1 MLSELPERV
10 LSLSLLFTDSTAGL
24 GETTLSRETGG
35 MGRAMRLEGM
45 VMMMSVM
52 IVMIVSIMMVM
63 MMSVI

>member
-35 MGRAMRLEGM
+35 IGRAVRLE
-45 VMMMSVM
+45 MMMSM
-52 IVMIVSIMMVM
+52 IMGTMI
-63 MMSVI
+63 